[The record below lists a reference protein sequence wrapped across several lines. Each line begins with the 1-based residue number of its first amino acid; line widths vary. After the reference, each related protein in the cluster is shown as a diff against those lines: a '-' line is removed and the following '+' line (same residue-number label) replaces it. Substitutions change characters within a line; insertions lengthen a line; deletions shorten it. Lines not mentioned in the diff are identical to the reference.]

1 MDTTTIVILV
11 AVIVFVSIGLIV
23 LSQMR
28 ERAKLE
34 RARKVTA
41 LEDSYNRTNRL
52 LNEIPGQYLTADLK
66 LLLLTRIEEICG
78 ELASLKTQL
87 PATQWLNDARERKQK
102 VVEGNDQRAPVKIDS
117 PEKSAYVKELLQSL
131 FRLIES
137 LHKSRRINGAAAKK
151 NLKYVLFL
159 VHKTH
164 ADLHVFQAREFI
176 RQNQLRKAIHAYHLA
191 STELGK
197 SGDNP
202 LALKAVKSFRTR
214 IKELEALMADDSTSD
229 SSDKQHRKDKEW
241 DNFLHDDEWK
251 KKADYDK

>member
-1 MDTTTIVILV
+1 MDTTIIVIFF

-41 LEDSYNRTNRL
+41 LEDSYKRANRL
-52 LNEIPGQYLTADLK
+52 LNEIPGQYLTVDLK
-66 LLLLTRIEEICG
+66 LLLLTRIEDICS

-87 PATQWLNDARERKQK
+87 PAAQWLSEARQLKQQ
-102 VVEGNDQRAPVKIDS
+102 VVDGEDQRAPAKIDS
-117 PEKSAYVKELLQSL
+117 LEKSAYVKELLQNL
-131 FRLIES
+131 FKLVES
-137 LHKSRRINGAAAKK
+137 LHKSHRIDSAVAKK

-176 RQNQLRKAIHAYHLA
+176 RQHQLRKAIHAYHMA
-191 STELGK
+191 STELSK
-197 SGDNP
+197 SSDNP

-214 IKELEALMADDSTSD
+214 IKELEALMADGSTDD
-229 SSDKQHRKDKEW
+229 SSDQQHRMDKEW

-251 KKADYDK
+251 KKADYDQ